1 LQFLLKRSV
10 SVRERRLKSA
20 APRWHYDTK
29 IELGADLTEAINSM
43 QLDLIKGFAR
53 KKLPLVGY
61 LNVCSAVFAHSDE
74 TDRIIRAGRWLFDSS
89 LEILLGDRGNSSNE
103 LRLSEL
109 LGNRC
114 AYLVGETRTARDEI
128 MADFKKI
135 YEVRSRIVHSGHSR
149 LSNKDREL
157 FYKLRG
163 LCGAAI
169 SREIQFVDK
178 EHGTVA
184 RIAKVLAQVP
194 KLT

>member
-74 TDRIIRAGRWLFDSS
+74 TDRIIRAGRWLFDSYIGRNELLAFVQATVS

-163 LCGAAI
+163 LCGAATFPRN
-169 SREIQFVDK
+169 SVR
-178 EHGTVA
+178 G
-184 RIAKVLAQVP
+184 
-194 KLT
+194 